1 MLRRGVLG
9 AHEREGRTKKGWP
22 FEEEGRQDNSCQ
34 KTGKGHRWL
43 HMISGMFQ
51 GTKRRVPLPL
61 GFGDVSMV
69 YSSFML
75 LIS

>member
-1 MLRRGVLG
+1 MMGELFVV
-9 AHEREGRTKKGWP
+9 EGRLGSSFLTRAKG
-22 FEEEGRQDNSCQ
+22 R
-34 KTGKGHRWL
+34 RWL
-43 HMISGMFQ
+43 GQSQLMDFDAL
-51 GTKRRVPLPL
+51 TADNVPF